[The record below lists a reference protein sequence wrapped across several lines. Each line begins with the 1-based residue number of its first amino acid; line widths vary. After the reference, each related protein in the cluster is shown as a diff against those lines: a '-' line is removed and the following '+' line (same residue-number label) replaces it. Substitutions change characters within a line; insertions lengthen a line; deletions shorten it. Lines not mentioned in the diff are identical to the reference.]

1 MTTRPLSPLTMLL
14 SRHTRR
20 REFILALGGVAVAWP
35 LAARAQ
41 QPSMPVIGFLGGS
54 SLADR
59 RPLLTA
65 FRQALTEAGFVEGQ
79 NVAIEYRWAEG
90 QYDHLPVL
98 AAELVRR
105 RVDLLVAGDGPSA
118 LAAKAATT
126 MIPIVFNT
134 GIDPVQVGLVTSLN
148 RPGGNLTGVN
158 MIAGP
163 LPAKQLGLL
172 HDLVPAAGTIAVLI
186 NPNNANAER
195 DAVIV
200 QDAARAVGV
209 QILVARAV
217 AESDFENVFAILARE
232 RAGALLINSDV
243 FFTSRR
249 DQIIALA
256 ARHALPLM
264 SSWREFP
271 VAGALISYGPSIS
284 AAYRQIALYTGKILK
299 GAKPA
304 DLPVVQPTAFELVIN
319 LKTAKMLRINVP
331 LHLQQLA
338 DEVIE

>member
-1 MTTRPLSPLTMLL
+1 
-14 SRHTRR
+14 
-20 REFILALGGVAVAWP
+20 
-35 LAARAQ
+35 
-41 QPSMPVIGFLGGS
+41 
-54 SLADR
+54 
-59 RPLLTA
+59 
-65 FRQALTEAGFVEGQ
+65 
-79 NVAIEYRWAEG
+79 
-90 QYDHLPVL
+90 
-98 AAELVRR
+98 
-105 RVDLLVAGDGPSA
+105 
-118 LAAKAATT
+118 
-126 MIPIVFNT
+126 
-134 GIDPVQVGLVTSLN
+134 
-148 RPGGNLTGVN
+148 
-158 MIAGP
+158 

-186 NPNNANAER
+186 NPNNANAEL
-195 DAVIV
+195 DAATV

-284 AAYRQIALYTGKILK
+284 ACYRQIGLYTGKILK

-319 LKTAKMLRINVP
+319 LKTAKMLGLNVP

>member
-1 MTTRPLSPLTMLL
+1 M
-14 SRHTRR
+14 RR
-20 REFILALGGVAVAWP
+20 REFMALLGGAAAAWP

-41 QPSMPVIGFLGGS
+41 QPSMPAIGFLGGS

-90 QYDHLPVL
+90 QYDHLPAL
-98 AAELVRR
+98 ARELVRR
-105 RVDLLVAGDGPSA
+105 RVDLVVAGDGPSA

-126 MIPIVFNT
+126 TIPIVFNT

-148 RPGGNLTGVN
+148 RPGGNLTGVS

-195 DAVIV
+195 DAATV

-209 QILVARAV
+209 QILVARA
-217 AESDFENVFAILARE
+217 
-232 RAGALLINSDV
+232 GC
-243 FFTSRR
+243 
-249 DQIIALA
+249 
-256 ARHALPLM
+256 
-264 SSWREFP
+264 
-271 VAGALISYGPSIS
+271 
-284 AAYRQIALYTGKILK
+284 
-299 GAKPA
+299 
-304 DLPVVQPTAFELVIN
+304 
-319 LKTAKMLRINVP
+319 
-331 LHLQQLA
+331 
-338 DEVIE
+338 

>member
-1 MTTRPLSPLTMLL
+1 MK
-14 SRHTRR
+14 R
-20 REFILALGGVAVAWP
+20 REFISLLGGAAAWP

-41 QPSMPVIGFLGGS
+41 QAAMPVIGFLGGS

-90 QYDHLPVL
+90 QYDHLPAL

-105 RVDLLVAGDGPSA
+105 KVVLVVAGDGPSA

-126 MIPIVFNT
+126 TIPIVFNT
-134 GIDPVQVGLVTSLN
+134 GIEPVQAGLVTSLS
-148 RPGGNLTGVN
+148 RPGGNLTGIN

-163 LPAKQLGLL
+163 LPAKQLGIL

-195 DAVIV
+195 DAATV
-200 QDAARAVGV
+200 QDAARAIGV
-209 QILVARAV
+209 QIVVTKAV
-217 AESDFENVFAILARE
+217 VETDFENVFAILARE
-232 RAGALLINSDV
+232 RAGALLVNSDV

-249 DQIIALA
+249 DQIVALA
-256 ARHALPLM
+256 ARQALPLM
-264 SSWREFP
+264 SSWREFV
-271 VAGALISYGPSIS
+271 VAGA
-284 AAYRQIALYTGKILK
+284 QIGLYTGKILK

-304 DLPVVQPTAFELVIN
+304 DLPVVQPTAFELVLN
-319 LKTAKMLRINVP
+319 LKTAKMLGLNVP

>member
-1 MTTRPLSPLTMLL
+1 M
-14 SRHTRR
+14 RR
-20 REFILALGGVAVAWP
+20 REFITLIGGAAAWP
-35 LAARAQ
+35 LAVRAQ
-41 QPSMPVIGFLGGS
+41 QSGPMPAIGFLGGS
-54 SLADR
+54 SLTER
-59 RPLLTA
+59 RPLLAA

-90 QYDHLPVL
+90 QYDRLPAL

-105 RVDLLVAGDGPSA
+105 QVAVLVAGDGPSA

-126 MIPIVFNT
+126 TIPIVFNT
-134 GIDPVQVGLVTSLN
+134 GIEPVQAGLVTSLN

-158 MIAGP
+158 MVAGP

-172 HDLVPAAGTIAVLI
+172 HDLVPAAATIAVLI

-195 DAVIV
+195 DAATV
-200 QDAARAVGV
+200 QDAG
-209 QILVARAV
+209 RAV
-217 AESDFENVFAILARE
+217 AVQIVVTRAIVETDFENVFATLARE
-232 RAGALLINSDV
+232 RAGALLVNSDV

-264 SSWREFP
+264 SSWREFV

-284 AAYRQIALYTGKILK
+284 AAYRQIGLYTGKILK

-319 LKTAKMLRINVP
+319 LKTAKMLGLNVP

>member
-1 MTTRPLSPLTMLL
+1 MK
-14 SRHTRR
+14 R
-20 REFILALGGVAVAWP
+20 REFISLLGGAAAWP

-41 QPSMPVIGFLGGS
+41 QAAMPVIGFLGGS
-54 SLADR
+54 SLPER

-90 QYDHLPVL
+90 QYDHLPAL
-98 AAELVRR
+98 AAELVRLH
-105 RVDLLVAGDGPSA
+105 VALVVAGDGPSA

-126 MIPIVFNT
+126 TIPIVFNT
-134 GIDPVQVGLVTSLN
+134 GIEPVQAGLVTSLS
-148 RPGGNLTGVN
+148 RPGGNLTGIN

-163 LPAKQLGLL
+163 LPAKQLGIL

-195 DAVIV
+195 DAATV
-200 QDAARAVGV
+200 QDAARAIGV
-209 QILVARAV
+209 QIVVTKAV
-217 AESDFENVFAILARE
+217 VETDFENVFAILARE
-232 RAGALLINSDV
+232 RAGALLVNSDV

-249 DQIIALA
+249 DQIVALA
-256 ARHALPLM
+256 ARQALPLM
-264 SSWREFP
+264 SSWREFV
-271 VAGALISYGPSIS
+271 VAGA
-284 AAYRQIALYTGKILK
+284 QIGLYTGKILK

-304 DLPVVQPTAFELVIN
+304 DLPVVQPTAFELVLN
-319 LKTAKMLRINVP
+319 LKTAKMLGLNVP

>member
-1 MTTRPLSPLTMLL
+1 MRSK
-14 SRHTRR
+14 
-20 REFILALGGVAVAWP
+20 
-35 LAARAQ
+35 
-41 QPSMPVIGFLGGS
+41 
-54 SLADR
+54 
-59 RPLLTA
+59 
-65 FRQALTEAGFVEGQ
+65 
-79 NVAIEYRWAEG
+79 YRWAEG

-126 MIPIVFNT
+126 TIPIVFNT
-134 GIDPVQVGLVTSLN
+134 GIEPVQAGLVTSLS
-148 RPGGNLTGVN
+148 RPGGNLTGIN

-163 LPAKQLGLL
+163 LPAKQLGIL

-195 DAVIV
+195 DAATV
-200 QDAARAVGV
+200 QDAARAIGV
-209 QILVARAV
+209 QIVVTKAV
-217 AESDFENVFAILARE
+217 VETDFENVFAILARE
-232 RAGALLINSDV
+232 RAGALLVNSDV

-249 DQIIALA
+249 DQIVALA
-256 ARHALPLM
+256 ARQALPLM
-264 SSWREFP
+264 SSWREFV
-271 VAGALISYGPSIS
+271 VAGA
-284 AAYRQIALYTGKILK
+284 QIGLYTGKILK

-304 DLPVVQPTAFELVIN
+304 DLPVVQPTAFELVLN
-319 LKTAKMLRINVP
+319 LKTAKMLGLNVP

>member
-1 MTTRPLSPLTMLL
+1 M
-14 SRHTRR
+14 
-20 REFILALGGVAVAWP
+20 
-35 LAARAQ
+35 
-41 QPSMPVIGFLGGS
+41 MP
-54 SLADR
+54 A
-59 RPLLTA
+59 
-65 FRQALTEAGFVEGQ
+65 
-79 NVAIEYRWAEG
+79 
-90 QYDHLPVL
+90 L

-105 RVDLLVAGDGPSA
+105 KVVLVVAGDGPSA

-126 MIPIVFNT
+126 TIPIVFNT
-134 GIDPVQVGLVTSLN
+134 GIEPVQAGLVTSLS
-148 RPGGNLTGVN
+148 RPGGNLTGIN

-195 DAVIV
+195 DAATV
-200 QDAARAVGV
+200 QDAARAIGV
-209 QILVARAV
+209 QIVVTKAV
-217 AESDFENVFAILARE
+217 VETDFENVFAILARE
-232 RAGALLINSDV
+232 RAGALLVNSDV

-249 DQIIALA
+249 DQIVALA
-256 ARHALPLM
+256 ARQALPLM
-264 SSWREFP
+264 SSWREFV
-271 VAGALISYGPSIS
+271 VAGA
-284 AAYRQIALYTGKILK
+284 QIGLYTGKILK

-319 LKTAKMLRINVP
+319 LKTAKMLGLNVP